1 MMMIMCVISHCGA
14 KIGII
19 LIDSLLA
26 DDFLFVMILQEHKNE
41 HSLLVSAALKFRHLK
56 SGPVIHPE

>member
-1 MMMIMCVISHCGA
+1 MMMMIMCVISHCGA

-26 DDFLFVMILQEHKNE
+26 ADFLVVWSLKDYKNE
-41 HSLLVSAALKFRHLK
+41 HSLLVFSN
-56 SGPVIHPE
+56 P

>member
-19 LIDSLLA
+19 LIDSLSG
-26 DDFLFVMILQEHKNE
+26 DDFLFVL
-41 HSLLVSAALKFRHLK
+41 SLKDYKTNIHYLFLGTLKFRHLK